1 MSLILKHACS
11 ICEDKIYLR
20 VLMAK
25 ANSIVKEA
33 SLLDYHDVMCNL
45 IISLIL
51 FLIYSLTDSNK
62 GEYKG
67 QFSRTL

>member
-11 ICEDKIYLR
+11 IFEEKIYLR
-20 VLMAK
+20 VLKAK
-25 ANSIVKEA
+25 TNSIVKEA
-33 SLLDYHDVMCNL
+33 SLLEYHDAMCNL

-62 GEYKG
+62 GE
-67 QFSRTL
+67 SNTHHCI

>member
-1 MSLILKHACS
+1 VSLILKHACF
-11 ICEDKIYLR
+11 ICEEKINIR

-33 SLLDYHDVMCNL
+33 SLLEYHDAMCNL

-62 GEYKG
+62 GDC
-67 QFSRTL
+67 